1 MSIRETKL
9 LLPRA
14 FAYIV
19 DAIVLHFLWAMYPD
33 SMIFYTPAVTMILFA
48 TAYMAVMEIAMD
60 ATIGKKIVGLRVE
73 TDDGD
78 SPSAISLVVRNFLK
92 AAGIHYFFVTY
103 ATVPFFGKA
112 LHDMVA
118 RTSVEEDYGDE
129 DDEEDDDEYED

>member
-1 MSIRETKL
+1 MML

-19 DAIVLHFLWAMYPD
+19 DAIVLHFLWAMYPE
-33 SMIFYTPAVTMILFA
+33 SLIFYTPDTTMILLA

-73 TDDGD
+73 TIDGD
-78 SPSAISLVVRNFLK
+78 SPSAISLIIRNLLK

-103 ATVPFFGKA
+103 FTVPFFGKA

-118 RTSVEEDYGDE
+118 RTDIEEDYGD
-129 DDEEDDDEYED
+129 DDEEEDEYDEDED